1 MSKQIKFMEVKMKVL
16 ILNLSVELLC
26 IYSSIEEGYTAIG
39 GLVEWSRRIKCKMYA
54 DDISAYECSVA

>member
-26 IYSSIEEGYTAIG
+26 IYSSIEEGYTAKG
-39 GLVEWSRRIKCKMYA
+39 GLVEW
-54 DDISAYECSVA
+54 E